1 MEKTILVIFTI
12 YLTLGIISA
21 VPLGGIESNMVNN
34 IISINAGPES
44 HHVNYHRNKTRQ
56 DILEKMSKSVNITCP
71 EINNIT
77 FTNDPPYDILGIPQ
91 CQGK

>member
-1 MEKTILVIFTI
+1 MNNI
-12 YLTLGIISA
+12 TLWNDSNIVNNITF
-21 VPLGGIESNMVNN
+21 VNDTNMVNN
-34 IISINAGPES
+34 IISIHAGPES

-56 DILEKMSKSVNITCP
+56 EILEKMSKSVNITCP

>member
-12 YLTLGIISA
+12 YLILGIISA

-34 IISINAGPES
+34 IISIHAGPES

-56 DILEKMSKSVNITCP
+56 EILERMSKSVNITCP